1 MTEFEKAFEI
11 VMDAARRLEA
21 ETVPL
26 DSAHGRILA
35 QDITSDMDEPSFDR
49 SAMDGYACRQEDL
62 GNELTV
68 IEEIPAGYVPRKAIK
83 RNQCAKIMTGGMVPE
98 GADCVIMVEFTE
110 KSSDNTIVFTGE
122 KTKINIRPRAHHVKK
137 GDVVLPKGIK
147 LMVQHIAVLATFGCT
162 SPLVSRRPRVG
173 VIATG
178 NELVDPGEQ
187 PPPSKIRNSNGYQIC
202 AHIASSGALPVY
214 YGIAR
219 DTEQSLDELIK
230 KTKAE
235 NDVII
240 LSGGVSMGD
249 YDLVP
254 GLLEKNGF
262 ELLFKKID
270 IKPGRPTVFGVS
282 DTIFC
287 FGLPGNPV
295 STYVTFELLVKPF
308 LFKMMGHAFKPVNI
322 PMPLDQDIKRKKSNR
337 TAWIP
342 VTITGNGGVVPLEY
356 HGSDHIHSLSA
367 ADGMIS
373 IPVGITE
380 IKKGTTVHVRSLQS

>member
-1 MTEFEKAFEI
+1 MTQFEKALEI
-11 VMDAARRLEA
+11 VMDSVRELEA
-21 ETVPL
+21 EAVSI
-26 DSAHGRILA
+26 DDAYGRILA
-35 QDITSDMDEPSFDR
+35 QDVISDMDMPSFDK

-62 GNELTV
+62 GNALTV
-68 IEEIPAGYVPRKAIK
+68 IEEIPAGYVPRKAIES
-83 RNQCAKIMTGGMVPE
+83 NQCAKIMTGGMVPE

-110 KSSDNTIVFTGE
+110 KLSNNTIAFTGE
-122 KTKINIRPRAHHVKK
+122 KTRDNIRPRAKHVKK
-137 GDVVLPKGIK
+137 GDVALPKGIK
-147 LMVQHIAVLATFGCT
+147 LMVQHIAILATFGCT
-162 SPLVSRRPRVG
+162 SPLVSRRPSVG

-187 PPPSKIRNSNGYQIC
+187 PPPPKIRNSNSYQIC
-202 AHIASSGALPVY
+202 AHVTSAGAIPVY

-230 KTKAE
+230 RGKAE

-254 GLLEKNGF
+254 ELLEKNGF
-262 ELLFKKID
+262 NLLFKRID

-282 DTIFC
+282 DKMFC

-295 STYVTFELLVKPF
+295 STYVTFELIVKPF
-308 LFKMMGHAFKPVNI
+308 LYKMMGHTYKPVHMPI
-322 PMPLDQDIKRKKSNR
+322 PLDQDIKRKKSDR

-342 VTITGNGGVVPLEY
+342 VVVTGNGCAAPLEY

-373 IPVGITE
+373 IPVGVSE

>member
-1 MTEFEKAFEI
+1 MTQFEKALEI
-11 VMDAARRLEA
+11 VMDSARQLDAEA
-21 ETVPL
+21 VSIER
-26 DSAHGRILA
+26 AHGRILA
-35 QDITSDMDEPSFDR
+35 QDVISDMDEPSFDR
-49 SAMDGYACRQEDL
+49 SAMDGYACRREDL

-68 IEEIPAGYVPRKAIK
+68 IEEIPAGYVPRKAIE
-83 RNQCAKIMTGGMVPE
+83 RNQCAKIMTGSMMPA
-98 GADCVIMVEFTE
+98 GADCVIVVECTE
-110 KSSDNTIVFTGE
+110 KLSGGTIVFTGDR
-122 KTKINIRPRAHHVKK
+122 TKDNIRPRAKHVKK

-147 LMVQHIAVLATFGCT
+147 LMVQHIAILATFGCT

-187 PPPSKIRNSNGYQIC
+187 PTPSKIRNSNSYQIC
-202 AHIASSGALPVY
+202 AHVTSAGAIPAY
-214 YGIAR
+214 YGIAK

-230 KTKAE
+230 RAKPE

-240 LSGGVSMGD
+240 LSGGVSMGE

-254 GLLEKNGF
+254 ELLEKNGF
-262 ELLFKKID
+262 NLLFRKID
-270 IKPGRPTVFGVS
+270 IKPGRPAVFGVS
-282 DTIFC
+282 DEMFC

-295 STYVTFELLVKPF
+295 STYVTFELIVKPF
-308 LFKMMGHAFKPVNI
+308 LCKMMGHAFKPVNMPI
-322 PMPLDQDIKRKKSNR
+322 PLDQDIKRKKSDR

-342 VTITGNGGVVPLEY
+342 VAITENGSVVPLEY
-356 HGSDHIHSLSA
+356 HGSDHIDSLSA

-373 IPVGITE
+373 IPVGVSE